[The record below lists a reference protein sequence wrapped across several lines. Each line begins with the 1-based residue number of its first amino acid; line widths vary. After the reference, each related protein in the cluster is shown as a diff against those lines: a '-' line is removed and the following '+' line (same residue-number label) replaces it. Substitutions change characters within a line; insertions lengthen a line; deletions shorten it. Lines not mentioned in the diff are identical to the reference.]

1 MKKIG
6 LLSDTHGY
14 WDERYEKYLKECD
27 EIWHAGDIGSME
39 VADKLEAMAP
49 LRAVYGNIDN
59 CDMRL
64 RFPEVYRWKCE
75 EVDVLMKHIG
85 GYPGRYDA
93 SIRRQIY
100 ANPPQLFISGHSHL
114 LKVENDAFYVFTH
127 ILQHFYKEGVGL
139 RQVCDWCRLLYTYK
153 DSMNYGLLE
162 SRIKRAGLMSEWRC
176 FATLAVEYL
185 GMPVDAMPFYSN
197 SLKWKK
203 KADRIMEFILKSG
216 NMGHNRDMSHFSK
229 YPYLIRKCVSMSRR
243 VSDMINHTKIFPL
256 DSLRFFPRIMFNG
269 AKSAMRGE

>member
-1 MKKIG
+1 MTRIG
-6 LLSDTHGY
+6 LLSDTHGW
-14 WDERYEKYLKECD
+14 WDERYEKYFKECD

-39 VADKLEAMAP
+39 VADKLEKLAP

-114 LKVENDAFYVFTH
+114 LKVENDSQLHLLHINPGAAGRSGWQPVRTLVRFT
-127 ILQHFYKEGVGL
+127 IDGKNIKDLEVIELDDARTFFSEL
-139 RQVCDWCRLLYTYK
+139 R
-153 DSMNYGLLE
+153 
-162 SRIKRAGLMSEWRC
+162 
-176 FATLAVEYL
+176 
-185 GMPVDAMPFYSN
+185 
-197 SLKWKK
+197 
-203 KADRIMEFILKSG
+203 
-216 NMGHNRDMSHFSK
+216 
-229 YPYLIRKCVSMSRR
+229 
-243 VSDMINHTKIFPL
+243 
-256 DSLRFFPRIMFNG
+256 
-269 AKSAMRGE
+269 